1 MVKMISVLFWKL
13 IFSMINRSE
22 RMKKLLKII
31 KKDKMDL
38 GGITPKHFKSMKE
51 LLKLEIKSL
60 SLDSVTS
67 ILEDKECKS
76 TMKKLK
82 NIFKAFKKA

>member
-1 MVKMISVLFWKL
+1 
-13 IFSMINRSE
+13 
-22 RMKKLLKII
+22 
-31 KKDKMDL
+31 MDL